1 MVAREDGRGVRVR
14 VMDFGL
20 ARAQSESRMTR
31 TGTLMGT
38 LGYLSPEQITGH
50 GLDGRSDI
58 YALGTVLY
66 ECVVGEPPFSGEAQ
80 AVVYRIVHEFPQGH
94 APRGAGHRRGARRH
108 RHGLPPEGGRQEA
121 AACGRCRGGPE
132 ALSRRAARS
141 PIGAG
146 RSPS

>member
-80 AVVYRIVHEFPQGH
+80 AVVYRSCTSSRRR
-94 APRGAGHRRGARRH
+94 PRARR
-108 RHGLPPEGGRQEA
+108 RAIDETLDGIVMDCLRKETARRPQRAGDVAEA
-121 AACGRCRGGPE
+121 
-132 ALSRRAARS
+132 
-141 PIGAG
+141 
-146 RSPS
+146 